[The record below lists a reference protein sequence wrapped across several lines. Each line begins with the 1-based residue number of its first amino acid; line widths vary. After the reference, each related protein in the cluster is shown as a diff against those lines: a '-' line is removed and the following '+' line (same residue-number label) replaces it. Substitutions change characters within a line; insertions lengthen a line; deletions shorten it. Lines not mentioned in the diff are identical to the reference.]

1 MEEYKVELRVNN
13 EKISATAKPEE
24 SLLRFLRRN
33 GFTEVKCGCEKGDC
47 GTCTVIMNGKTIKSC
62 ITLAMQANGKE
73 VLTVKGLEKTK
84 IGQKLQESFVRHGAV
99 QCGFCTAGMLMAAK
113 GYLDKNLAPDKT
125 EIRKAISG
133 NLCRCTGYK
142 KIVEAIYDVAA
153 ENYGL
158 EGDTNV

>member
-1 MEEYKVELRVNN
+1 MEEYRVELTVNG
-13 EKISATAKPEE
+13 EKISAAAKPEE
-24 SLLRFLRRN
+24 SLLKFLRRN

-73 VLTVKGLEKTK
+73 ILTSKGLEKIE
-84 IGQKLQESFVRHGAV
+84 IGRKLQESFVKHGAV
-99 QCGFCTAGMLMAAK
+99 QCGFCTGGMLMAAK
-113 GYLDKNLAPDKT
+113 GYLDKNLTPDKT

-153 ENYGL
+153 ENHGV
-158 EGDTNV
+158 EGDINV

>member
-1 MEEYKVELRVNN
+1 MEEYKVELTVNN
-13 EKISATAKPEE
+13 EKVSATAKPEE

-142 KIVEAIYDVAA
+142 KIVEAIYDVAV
-153 ENYGL
+153 E
-158 EGDTNV
+158 DQK

>member
-1 MEEYKVELRVNN
+1 MEEYRVELTVND
-13 EKISATAKPEE
+13 EKISAAAKPEE
-24 SLLRFLRRN
+24 SLLKFLRRN

-62 ITLAMQANGKE
+62 ITLAIQANGKE
-73 VLTVKGLEKTK
+73 ILTAKGLGK
-84 IGQKLQESFVRHGAV
+84 IEIGRKLQESFVKHGAV

-113 GYLDKNLAPDKT
+113 GYLDTNPEPDKE

-142 KIVEAIYDVAA
+142 KIVEAIYDVAV
-153 ENYGL
+153 E
-158 EGDTNV
+158 DQK

>member
-1 MEEYKVELRVNN
+1 MEDYQIELSVNG
-13 EKISATAKPEE
+13 EKICAEVQPEQ
-24 SLLRFLRRN
+24 SLLKFLRSK

-47 GTCTVIMNGKTIKSC
+47 GSCTVIMDGKTIKSC

-73 VLTVKGLEKTK
+73 ILTAKGLEKTK
-84 IGQKLQESFVRHGAV
+84 IGQELQESFVQHGAV

-113 GYLDKNLAPDKT
+113 GYIDKNPEPDKV

-142 KIVEAIYDVAA
+142 KIVEAIYDVAV
-153 ENYGL
+153 ENHRV
-158 EGDTNV
+158 EGDINV

>member
-1 MEEYKVELRVNN
+1 MEEYRVELTVND
-13 EKISATAKPEE
+13 EKISAAAKAEE
-24 SLLRFLRRN
+24 SLLKFLRRN

-73 VLTVKGLEKTK
+73 ILTSKGLEK
-84 IGQKLQESFVRHGAV
+84 IGIGRKLQESFVKHGAV
-99 QCGFCTAGMLMAAK
+99 QCGFCTGGMLMAAK
-113 GYLDKNLAPDKT
+113 GYLDTNPEPDKK

-142 KIVEAIYDVAA
+142 KIVEAIYDVAV
-153 ENYGL
+153 E
-158 EGDTNV
+158 D

>member
-1 MEEYKVELRVNN
+1 MEEYRVELTVND
-13 EKISATAKPEE
+13 EKISAAAKPEE
-24 SLLRFLRRN
+24 SLLKFLRRN

-62 ITLAMQANGKE
+62 ITLAMQANGK
-73 VLTVKGLEKTK
+73 VILTAKGLGK
-84 IGQKLQESFVRHGAV
+84 IEIGRKLQESFVKHGAV

-113 GYLDKNLAPDKT
+113 GYLDTNPEPDKE

-142 KIVEAIYDVAA
+142 KIVEAIYDVAT
-153 ENYGL
+153 ENYKL
-158 EGDTNV
+158 EGDINV

>member
-1 MEEYKVELRVNN
+1 MEDYQIELTVNG
-13 EKISATAKPEE
+13 EKMRAEVQPQQ
-24 SLLRFLRRN
+24 SLLKFLRRN

-47 GTCTVIMNGKTIKSC
+47 GACTIIMDGKTVKSC
-62 ITLAMQANGKE
+62 IALAMKANGKE

-84 IGQKLQESFVRHGAV
+84 IGQELQESFVRYGAV

-113 GYLDKNLAPDKT
+113 GYLDTNPEPKKA

-142 KIVEAIYDVAA
+142 KIVEAIYDVAV
-153 ENYGL
+153 ENHRL

>member
-1 MEEYKVELRVNN
+1 MEEYKVELTVNN

-47 GTCTVIMNGKTIKSC
+47 GTCTVIMNGKTVKSC
-62 ITLAMQANGKE
+62 ITLALQANGKE

>member
-1 MEEYKVELRVNN
+1 MEEYKVELTVNN

-47 GTCTVIMNGKTIKSC
+47 GTCTVIMNGKTVKSC
-62 ITLAMQANGKE
+62 ITLALQANGKE

-99 QCGFCTAGMLMAAK
+99 QCGFCTPA
-113 GYLDKNLAPDKT
+113 
-125 EIRKAISG
+125 
-133 NLCRCTGYK
+133 
-142 KIVEAIYDVAA
+142 
-153 ENYGL
+153 
-158 EGDTNV
+158 

>member
-1 MEEYKVELRVNN
+1 MELIVNGEKVYSKTHAEQ
-13 EKISATAKPEE
+13 
-24 SLLRFLRRN
+24 SLLKFLRSK
-33 GFTEVKCGCEKGDC
+33 GFTEVKCGCEIGDC

-62 ITLAMQANGKE
+62 ITLALQANGKE
-73 VLTVKGLEKTK
+73 ILTAKGLEKTE
-84 IGQKLQESFVRHGAV
+84 IGRKLQESFVKHGAV

-113 GYLDKNLAPDKT
+113 GYLDKNITPDKT

-142 KIVEAIYDVAA
+142 KIVEAIYNVAI

>member
-1 MEEYKVELRVNN
+1 MEEYKIELIVNN
-13 EKISATAKPEE
+13 EKISAITKAEE
-24 SLLRFLRRN
+24 SLLKFLRRN

-73 VLTVKGLEKTK
+73 ILTAKGLEKIE
-84 IGQKLQESFVRHGAV
+84 IGRRLQESFVKYGAV

-113 GYLDKNLAPDKT
+113 SYIDKDLEPDKT

-142 KIVEAIYDVAA
+142 KIVEAIYDVAVKSH
-153 ENYGL
+153 GL

>member
-1 MEEYKVELRVNN
+1 MEEYRVELTVND
-13 EKISATAKPEE
+13 EKISAATKAEE
-24 SLLRFLRRN
+24 SLLKFLRAN

-47 GTCTVIMNGKTIKSC
+47 GTCIVIMNGKTIKSC

-73 VLTVKGLEKTK
+73 ILTVRGLEKTK
-84 IGQKLQESFVRHGAV
+84 IGQELQESFVWHGAV

-113 GYLDKNLAPDKT
+113 GYIDENPEPDKV

-142 KIVEAIYDVAA
+142 KIVEAIYDVAV
-153 ENYGL
+153 ENHRL
-158 EGDTNV
+158 EGDTDV